1 MSKPKYHIN
10 TNGELPTIIS
20 DSFTAVPFNGE
31 HPKNTNNLILAATIH
46 IFYTDLTE
54 YIIAKLYNIPGIV
67 KLKVLITTD
76 TKAKKAEIES
86 HFSKTDFNYQVRVFK
101 NVGRDIAPSFIGF
114 KAEILKSD
122 LFLHLHTKKSLYNQ
136 DLNNWRDDIFNKLL
150 GSKQI
155 TDFNL
160 KLLLS
165 DGIGLILPSPPGFIE
180 EHMNWGLSS
189 DYEHAK
195 VLLKRSGYN
204 LSKLSP
210 LYFPAG
216 SMFFAK
222 TEVIKPI
229 IKTLNI
235 EDFDQE
241 SGQISGTMAHAIER
255 SFCFFT
261 ELAKLKWLVIK
272 INNGHPVYYEPQY
285 KLLSIKLLVW
295 CKFKLKGFLK

>member
-20 DSFTAVPFNGE
+20 DSFTAAPFDVKY
-31 HPKNTNNLILAATIH
+31 PKNTNNLILAVTIH

-54 YIIAKLYNIPGIV
+54 YIIVKLYNIPGIV
-67 KLKVLITTD
+67 KLKVFITTD
-76 TKAKKAEIES
+76 TEAKKAEIES
-86 HFSKTDFNYQVRVFK
+86 HFSKTGFNYQIKVFE
-101 NVGRDIAPSFIGF
+101 NIGRDIAPSLIGF
-114 KAEILKSD
+114 KQEILKSD

-155 TDFNL
+155 AGFNL

-165 DGIGLILPSPPGFIE
+165 NGIGLILPSPPDFIK

-189 DYEHAK
+189 DYAHAK

-235 EDFDQE
+235 EDFNQE
-241 SGQISGTMAHAIER
+241 SGQVSGTMAHAVER
-255 SFCFFT
+255 SFCFFA
-261 ELAKLKWLVIK
+261 ELAKLKWIVIK
-272 INNGHPVYYEPQY
+272 IQDGRPVYYEPQY
-285 KLLSIKLLVW
+285 KLLSRKLIFW
-295 CKFKLKGFLK
+295 YKFRLKGLLK